1 MPVVLLLWVLLLLM
15 AARQNNIIGPFI
27 ITLLGASAW
36 LLFRKRMNEQLTK
49 NFTLYEFESN
59 DGAEFPAEVVKNL
72 RELAKN
78 LQVIRNHF
86 GKPIKINSG
95 YRSPEH
101 NKSIGGVSNSQHV
114 KGKAAD
120 FVISGYTPQQIAHE
134 LENLIALKKISQG
147 GIGVYPNFVHYD
159 IRGKKARW

>member
-15 AARQNNIIGPFI
+15 AARQNNLIGPFI
-27 ITLLGASAW
+27 ITLLGVSAW
-36 LLFRKRMNEQLTK
+36 LLFRKRMDQQLTK
-49 NFTLYEFESN
+49 NFTLNEFKSH
-59 DGAEFPAEVVKNL
+59 DDAEFPDEVVKNL

-86 GKPIKINSG
+86 NAPIKINSG
-95 YRSPEH
+95 YRSPEY
-101 NKSIGGVSNSQHV
+101 NKSIKGVKNSQHV

-120 FVISGYTPQQIAHE
+120 FVISGYTPQQIAVE
-134 LENLIALKKISQG
+134 LETLIALKQISQG

>member
-15 AARQNNIIGPFI
+15 AARQNNLIGPFI

-36 LLFRKRMNEQLTK
+36 LLFRKRMDQQLTK
-49 NFTLYEFESN
+49 NFTLNEFKSN

-95 YRSPEH
+95 YRSPQH
-101 NKSIGGVSNSQHV
+101 NKNIGGVSNSQHV

-120 FVISGYTPQQIAHE
+120 FVISGYTPQQIAVE
-134 LENLIALKKISQG
+134 LETLIALNKISQG